1 MKFMQMRKG
10 SMYAAAVGLLAAGCA
25 PLGPPREAATAFYA
39 GDYRTAFTLTT
50 PFETE
55 FNRDFALNNA
65 KLGSIYIGA
74 GAYGPAMSP
83 LRRAGKVM
91 ERTKTAWGNAF
102 FSAISRED
110 TKEYKGD
117 PFERVMCHYYRGL
130 LHYRK
135 GDYDAA
141 LAAFRR
147 ALDADKDTMSD
158 EPGAAAGL
166 PVVHY
171 LVGRCYEM
179 RGEHDSAETHY
190 NRFTAITKA
199 KVEPGNVLC
208 AIEWGDGPL
217 KRRTGVSDCMVEIV
231 PRSCGIASAR
241 IVVDGVEKARVYP
254 QVSLAAHA
262 AQHTQTSASAIQ
274 VAKGITKQV
283 VRALAFAGVLTAVLV
298 CSHGQDVGA
307 GLAAGTGAAL
317 VAGMLVRAE
326 RDVRIWDFLPDALT
340 VGTLEIPAGY
350 HHVALCYYDAAGNE
364 LVEWRQV
371 FYHYPVDRRDT
382 LIYAR
387 PAYCRFG
394 TFIIEGETL
403 DGPALLR
410 DGRYRVVPGPEP
422 DTELLYPNPPALWRE
437 NNVENITI
445 L

>member
-1 MKFMQMRKG
+1 MQMRKG

-25 PLGPPREAATAFYA
+25 PLGPPREATTAFYA

-65 KLGSIYIGA
+65 KLGSISIGA
-74 GAYGPAMSP
+74 GAYGPALSP

-171 LVGRCYEM
+171 LVGRCY
-179 RGEHDSAETHY
+179 
-190 NRFTAITKA
+190 
-199 KVEPGNVLC
+199 
-208 AIEWGDGPL
+208 
-217 KRRTGVSDCMVEIV
+217 
-231 PRSCGIASAR
+231 
-241 IVVDGVEKARVYP
+241 
-254 QVSLAAHA
+254 
-262 AQHTQTSASAIQ
+262 
-274 VAKGITKQV
+274 
-283 VRALAFAGVLTAVLV
+283 
-298 CSHGQDVGA
+298 
-307 GLAAGTGAAL
+307 
-317 VAGMLVRAE
+317 
-326 RDVRIWDFLPDALT
+326 
-340 VGTLEIPAGY
+340 
-350 HHVALCYYDAAGNE
+350 
-364 LVEWRQV
+364 
-371 FYHYPVDRRDT
+371 
-382 LIYAR
+382 
-387 PAYCRFG
+387 
-394 TFIIEGETL
+394 
-403 DGPALLR
+403 
-410 DGRYRVVPGPEP
+410 
-422 DTELLYPNPPALWRE
+422 
-437 NNVENITI
+437 
-445 L
+445 